1 MRDERKRVLLFAS
14 IFLVAGCGLA
24 YELIA
29 ASMATYL
36 VGQSITQ
43 FSFATGWF
51 LAAMGLG
58 SYLSRFTRTHLLET
72 FISVQIAL
80 AIVGGFSAAL
90 MFLIFAHTDTI
101 YPVFISLA
109 MFVGTGMGLEIPLI
123 LRLVARYR
131 VTRIA
136 VSDVFTWDYLGAL
149 AASLLFPLFALPT
162 LGLIRSSIFFGF
174 LNLLSAWFARTLL
187 PGRKYLG
194 SLAAATLVLAVG
206 FAGAEKVTRWIESR
220 LYQDPII
227 ISRTTPY
234 QRIIITRWKDDL
246 RLFLN
251 GNLQLSSR
259 DEARYHE
266 TLAHIPVAALDRS
279 PGSALVL
286 GGGDGMLIRELL
298 RYPSLQRIVL
308 VDLDEEMIAL
318 FKQRRFL
325 RRLNNNALVSPR
337 VEIVV
342 GDAFRWLKSHRGP
355 ERFDLIYADLPDP
368 NSFSLGKLYTVTFYM
383 HALRRLTPGGVFT
396 TQATSPVFAPDAF
409 FNIQDTLGDACA
421 RRRPACS
428 TFAFHTYVPS
438 FGDWGFVSATARAG
452 RPDFVR
458 PLPPGLRYLSREVAV
473 SSFTFAPDFVPRS
486 RPGPNRL
493 NNQVLVRLYN
503 DSWDRWYE

>member
-1 MRDERKRVLLFAS
+1 MRDERKRVLLFVS

-58 SYLSRFTRTHLLET
+58 SYLSRYTRTRLLET
-72 FISVQIAL
+72 FIAVQIAL

-90 MFLIFAHTDTI
+90 MFLVFAHTDTI

-109 MFVGTGMGLEIPLI
+109 VFVGTGMGLEIPLI

-136 VSDVFTWDYLGAL
+136 VSDVFTWDYFGAL

-162 LGLIRSSIFFGF
+162 LGLVRSSMFFGF
-174 LNLLSAWFARTLL
+174 LNLLSAWLARTLL
-187 PGRKYLG
+187 PTRSY
-194 SLAAATLVLAVG
+194 LAALAMATVVLSAG
-206 FAGAEKVTRWIESR
+206 FFGAETLTRWIESR
-220 LYQDPII
+220 LYQDPILL
-227 ISRTTPY
+227 SKTTPY
-234 QRIIITRWKDDL
+234 QRIVITRWKDDV

-266 TLAHIPVAALDRS
+266 TLAHIPVAALDRA
-279 PGSALVL
+279 PKSALVL

-298 RYPSLQRIVL
+298 RYPTLERIVL
-308 VDLDEEMIAL
+308 VDLDEEMVRL
-318 FKQRRFL
+318 FKERAFL
-325 RRLNNNALVSPR
+325 RTLTQNSLHSPR
-337 VEIVV
+337 VQIVID
-342 GDAFRWLKSHRGP
+342 DAFKWLKVHRGK

-368 NSFSLGKLYTVTFYM
+368 NSYSLGKLYTVTFYM
-383 HALRRLTPGGVFT
+383 HALRRLSPGGVFT

-409 FNIQDTLGDACA
+409 FNIRDTMDDAC
-421 RRRPACS
+421 RRRTPTCT

-438 FGDWGFVSATARAG
+438 FGDWGFVSATAGTVTPSTLRA
-452 RPDFVR
+452 
-458 PLPPGLRYLSREVAV
+458 LPSGLRYLNLEVATSLFV
-473 SSFTFAPDFVPRS
+473 FPPDFAPRS

-493 NNQVLVRLYN
+493 NNQVLVRVYN
-503 DSWDRWYE
+503 ESWDRWYE